1 MAPGYLSLYHR
12 GELARHAEA
21 LRARLTG
28 CDICPRNCGIDRLRG
43 ETEYCGI
50 GARAVVA
57 AACDHHGEEPA
68 ISGQRGSGTI
78 FFAGCNLRCV
88 YCQNHQISQDW
99 RPLPETDSAALAR
112 YMLDLQVRGCHNIN
126 LVTPSHV
133 VPQILDALCE
143 AVPLGLEL
151 PLVYNSSGYDALAT
165 LRALDGIVDIYLP
178 DLRYAAA
185 DVAAKY
191 SDAADYPAVAR
202 AAVREMY
209 RQVGNLEVDAAG
221 VARRGVIVRHLI
233 LPNGLSGSREALR
246 FLAEEISPQI
256 TLSVMGQYG
265 PQHCAAQYPEIARR
279 LADGEYAAVVDWLER
294 FGLENGWLQEMA
306 AADNYLPDFAAGEHP
321 FERQ

>member
-12 GELARHAEA
+12 GELARRAEA

-99 RPLPETDSAALAR
+99 RPLPETDTPALAHH
-112 YMLDLQVRGCHNIN
+112 MLDLQARGCHNIN

-133 VPQILDALCE
+133 VPQIVAAVLA
-143 AVPLGLEL
+143 AVPLGLNL
-151 PLVYNSSGYDALAT
+151 PLVYNSSGYDGLDT
-165 LRALDGIVDIYLP
+165 LCALDGIVDIYLP
-178 DLRYAAA
+178 DLRYSSAETA
-185 DVAAKY
+185 DRL
-191 SDAADYPAVAR
+191 SGAADYPAAAR
-202 AAVREMY
+202 AAILEMY
-209 RQVGNLEVDAAG
+209 HQVGNLEVDAAG
-221 VARRGVIVRHLI
+221 VAQRGVIVRHLI
-233 LPNGLSGSREALR
+233 LPGGLSGSQDTLR
-246 FLAEEISPQI
+246 FLAEEVSPI
-256 TLSVMGQYG
+256 DSFGI
-265 PQHCAAQYPEIARR
+265 IA
-279 LADGEYAAVVDWLER
+279 LVIIATG
-294 FGLENGWLQEMA
+294 
-306 AADNYLPDFAAGEHP
+306 
-321 FERQ
+321 